1 MDRRDSLK
9 TLLVGTIG
17 GLTLTSVNGCK
28 TETSA
33 SKETLKETHSKL
45 YGRTPEELEHDKKIQ
60 SEIYLNAHELA
71 TIAVLCDII
80 LPATTEAG
88 SATDAKVH
96 EFIEFIV
103 KDMPEHQLPIRGGLM
118 WLDLEAHQRFEKQFI
133 DCSSE
138 EEIQIIE
145 DIAYP
150 DPDGE
155 KPAMAHGISFFNL
168 MRNLTLT
175 GYYTTKMG
183 FDDLGVNSNYA
194 NVWDGVPEEVLADHD
209 VDYDAEWAAK
219 CVDQSKR
226 LVIAEWDEKG
236 NLLT

>member
-17 GLTLTSVNGCK
+17 GITLTSVNGCK
-28 TETSA
+28 TEPSTDA
-33 SKETLKETHSKL
+33 ALEQTASKL
-45 YGRTPEELEHDKKIQ
+45 YGRTPKELEHDKKIRA
-60 SEIYLNAHELA
+60 EVYLNEHELA

-80 LPATTEAG
+80 LPATADAG

-103 KDMPEHQLPIRGGLM
+103 KDIPKHQLPMRGGLM
-118 WLDLEAHQRFEKQFI
+118 WLNSEANQRFEKQFI
-133 DCSSE
+133 DCTDNE
-138 EEIQIIE
+138 QIQIIE
-145 DIAYP
+145 DIAYL
-150 DPDGE
+150 DPDGK
-155 KPAMAHGISFFNL
+155 KPTMAHGIAFFNL

-183 FDDLGVNSNYA
+183 FDELGVTSNFA
-194 NVWDGVPEEVLADHD
+194 NVWDGVPEEVLAEHD
-209 VDYDAEWAAK
+209 VDYDPEWIAK

-226 LVIAEWDEKG
+226 LVTAEWDDEG